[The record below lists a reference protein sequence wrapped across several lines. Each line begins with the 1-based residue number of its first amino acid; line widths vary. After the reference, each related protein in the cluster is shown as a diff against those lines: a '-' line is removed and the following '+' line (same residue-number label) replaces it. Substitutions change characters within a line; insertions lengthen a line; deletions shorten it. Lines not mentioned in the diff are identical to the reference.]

1 MWVLLSIVAHFPK
14 RPWLCPVRYR
24 KWLLRIC
31 TKATVDARARFPPL
45 LAYPISKM
53 TTTTTTITVE
63 TTPPAVPETIS
74 FVKKEAG
81 ILVTKEL
88 EKAIEDCRSKVE
100 RIAKDCKL
108 KNRKFRYAHAFLRI
122 LLHY

>member
-1 MWVLLSIVAHFPK
+1 VGPTIYSGSFPQA
-14 RPWLCPVRYR
+14 PMAVPGSVSEWLF
-24 KWLLRIC
+24 RIC